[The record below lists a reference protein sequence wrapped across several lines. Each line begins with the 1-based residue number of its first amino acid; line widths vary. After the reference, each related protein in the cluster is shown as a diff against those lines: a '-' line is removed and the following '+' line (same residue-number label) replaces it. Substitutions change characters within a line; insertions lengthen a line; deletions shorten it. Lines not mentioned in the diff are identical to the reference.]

1 MEGQSMSGMRFST
14 QAGFV
19 AGQRLYRALF
29 MTQAVLIALITPAI
43 TAGSITLERE
53 QRTFEMVALTRL
65 RPSEVI
71 LGKLA
76 AAVAFVALLLT
87 SSLPLVSLAFF
98 LGGVSPGEVFFTYL
112 TLLFASLLFGAL
124 GLYCSSL
131 VPTTAAATVLA
142 FGSVG
147 TYSLT
152 SFATV
157 PFSMSGPG
165 APQLPFRSL
174 NPIGAVMSATSGET
188 FFRGSVPSWLPAVL
202 LLGLAALLAA
212 NLAMARLPFYRDARS
227 APIRLCATAL
237 WGFAFLH
244 MIAHTLG
251 LPGFQAANVKE
262 VRTTLVTLAGIDLA
276 LLLLLLPPLA
286 TGPLDG
292 VSVREHLR
300 ALLPHRALGDRLASG
315 APVLV
320 AWLLLPFLFL
330 FGGVALMRPAH
341 MGVTLAIL
349 LPTALLAL
357 AMTAAFIGL
366 GHFLSAWLPSRG
378 PAMGLTYTATA
389 AACLLPYVTLIQ
401 WHDPLEPRP
410 DARLA
415 WNLLY
420 LTPFTAL
427 AELADRSGF
436 RTTMPPTLAGDI
448 PYWLVT
454 TVIYA
459 FLAACLA
466 AATLARL
473 ARRKIDVFATD
484 QYR

>member
-1 MEGQSMSGMRFST
+1 
-14 QAGFV
+14 
-19 AGQRLYRALF
+19 
-29 MTQAVLIALITPAI
+29 
-43 TAGSITLERE
+43 
-53 QRTFEMVALTRL
+53 
-65 RPSEVI
+65 
-71 LGKLA
+71 
-76 AAVAFVALLLT
+76 
-87 SSLPLVSLAFF
+87 
-98 LGGVSPGEVFFTYL
+98 
-112 TLLFASLLFGAL
+112 
-124 GLYCSSL
+124 
-131 VPTTAAATVLA
+131 
-142 FGSVG
+142 
-147 TYSLT
+147 
-152 SFATV
+152 
-157 PFSMSGPG
+157 
-165 APQLPFRSL
+165 
-174 NPIGAVMSATSGET
+174 
-188 FFRGSVPSWLPAVL
+188 
-202 LLGLAALLAA
+202 
-212 NLAMARLPFYRDARS
+212 
-227 APIRLCATAL
+227 
-237 WGFAFLH
+237 
-244 MIAHTLG
+244 
-251 LPGFQAANVKE
+251 
-262 VRTTLVTLAGIDLA
+262 
-276 LLLLLLPPLA
+276 
-286 TGPLDG
+286 
-292 VSVREHLR
+292 
-300 ALLPHRALGDRLASG
+300 
-315 APVLV
+315 
-320 AWLLLPFLFL
+320 
-330 FGGVALMRPAH
+330 

-484 QYR
+484 QHR